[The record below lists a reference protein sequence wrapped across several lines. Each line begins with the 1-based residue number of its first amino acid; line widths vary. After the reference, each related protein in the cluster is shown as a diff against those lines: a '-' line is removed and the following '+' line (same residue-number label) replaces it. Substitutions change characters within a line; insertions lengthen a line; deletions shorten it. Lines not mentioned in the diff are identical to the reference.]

1 MVRTILAVLVGL
13 FVALLCLLAMQF
25 VAQLL
30 SPAPA
35 GLVVVDEADL
45 VRLIESEPIARKA
58 LTLASWMLSSFL
70 GALVAAGLARTHRRG
85 AAICV
90 GALILAGV
98 LLYVTTTPP
107 PAWIT
112 VLGVLTPLPLAWL
125 ASRLVARRVDAR
137 HP

>member
-13 FVALLCLLAMQF
+13 FVALACLLAMQF

-30 SPAPA
+30 SPPPA

-70 GALVAAGLARTHRRG
+70 GALVAAGLARAHRRG

-125 ASRLVARRVDAR
+125 ASRLVARHVDAR

>member
-13 FVALLCLLAMQF
+13 FVALACLLAMQF

-58 LTLASWMLSSFL
+58 LTLASWMLSSFA
-70 GALVAAGLARTHRRG
+70 GALVAARVGKAHRTS
-85 AAICV
+85 AAVCV

-125 ASRLVARRVDAR
+125 ASRLVARHVDAR